1 VQAGREREFANLYRA
16 SDAARRLTDGEFAEL
31 LTFMQAAFSM
41 ALAFHA
47 GKHTSKR

>member
-1 VQAGREREFANLYRA
+1 VA
-16 SDAARRLTDGEFAEL
+16 SIKRAEL